1 MYVAYFLL
9 LLLYIVKN
17 CSRMLWMICNSN
29 LRISISCNE
38 SSVSSAAAAA
48 AAAVE
53 DDVLPSSSHDVVSNE
68 VRKLVYLL
76 PIFDNDPRAA
86 TVPLPVRIRSLRV
99 SLALEEDGG
108 CNAVVCHVD
117 YVDDGSSLYF
127 RLINSYLAILN

>member
-1 MYVAYFLL
+1 MYVAYFML

-17 CSRMLWMICNSN
+17 CSRMLWMVCNSN

-38 SSVSSAAAAA
+38 SSVSSAA

-76 PIFDNDPRAA
+76 PIFDDDPRAA
-86 TVPLPVRIRSLRV
+86 TVPLPVRIRSLSHWLWRGGEV
-99 SLALEEDGG
+99 VVVKPSFVMCIIDG
-108 CNAVVCHVD
+108 
-117 YVDDGSSLYF
+117 
-127 RLINSYLAILN
+127 

>member
-48 AAAVE
+48 AVQW
-53 DDVLPSSSHDVVSNE
+53 
-68 VRKLVYLL
+68 RMMY
-76 PIFDNDPRAA
+76 
-86 TVPLPVRIRSLRV
+86 
-99 SLALEEDGG
+99 
-108 CNAVVCHVD
+108 CHHHTM
-117 YVDDGSSLYF
+117 L
-127 RLINSYLAILN
+127 

>member
-53 DDVLPSSSHDVVSNE
+53 DDVLPSSHDVVSNE

-86 TVPLPVRIRSLRV
+86 TVPLPVRIRSLSHWLWR
-99 SLALEEDGG
+99 GG
-108 CNAVVCHVD
+108 ERWWGAWWYNPSFVC
-117 YVDDGSSLYF
+117 GLCG
-127 RLINSYLAILN
+127 